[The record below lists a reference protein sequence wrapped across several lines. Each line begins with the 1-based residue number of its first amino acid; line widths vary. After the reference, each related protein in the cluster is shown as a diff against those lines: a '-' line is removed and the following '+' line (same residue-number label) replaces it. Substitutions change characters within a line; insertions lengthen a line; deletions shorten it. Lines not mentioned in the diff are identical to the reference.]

1 MRGILVKLLAN
12 GPTVCKK
19 LSVDGLLGY
28 FFCSQVDGSLCT
40 LFYGLSKQVFKDPN
54 GYSFS
59 CGETIKNWC
68 SNKSCQWEKSLFFG
82 GCGLAEN
89 PSMVPK
95 NRCHWHLN
103 YLEKH
108 CYSLHPVLSVYLGA
122 EQWQIRLRPLM
133 TGFEPTFYRTTAV
146 PVLNS
151 CTAFRGIHKAGC
163 ILKNPSRLV
172 QSACRLSYNCRP

>member
-1 MRGILVKLLAN
+1 MRGKLVNLLAN

-40 LFYGLSKQVFKDPN
+40 LFDGLSEQVFKDPN

-68 SNKSCQWEKSLFFG
+68 SNKSCQWENSLFFG
-82 GCGLAEN
+82 AVFMQKTHQWCQQMGAIDICTNLCTN
-89 PSMVPK
+89 HVQ
-95 NRCHWHLN
+95 
-103 YLEKH
+103 YL
-108 CYSLHPVLSVYLGA
+108 LSVYLGA

-133 TGFEPTFYRTTAV
+133 TGFEPTFYRITAV